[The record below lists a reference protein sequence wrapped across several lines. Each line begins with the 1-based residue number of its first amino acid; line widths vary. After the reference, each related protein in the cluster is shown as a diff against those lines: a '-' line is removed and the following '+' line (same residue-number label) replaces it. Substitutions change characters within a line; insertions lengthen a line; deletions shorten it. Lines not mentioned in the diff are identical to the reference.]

1 MPPRGVGENAG
12 EKAARGSKPSSAG
25 SRGRRAGGRDSV
37 PGSADEKGAAR
48 YRPRLFSIAYGMT
61 GSVGDAEDTE
71 VNCRQIFARA
81 GQRIAPGTRPA
92 SSPTARAGRVRQ
104 R

>member
-1 MPPRGVGENAG
+1 
-12 EKAARGSKPSSAG
+12 
-25 SRGRRAGGRDSV
+25 V

-48 YRPRLFSIAYGMT
+48 YRLRLFSIAYGMT

-81 GQRIAPGTRPA
+81 GQRIAPRHSTGEFADGPRRPR
-92 SSPTARAGRVRQ
+92 PTATPGLLPAHRPHRYMQPHVGR
-104 R
+104 